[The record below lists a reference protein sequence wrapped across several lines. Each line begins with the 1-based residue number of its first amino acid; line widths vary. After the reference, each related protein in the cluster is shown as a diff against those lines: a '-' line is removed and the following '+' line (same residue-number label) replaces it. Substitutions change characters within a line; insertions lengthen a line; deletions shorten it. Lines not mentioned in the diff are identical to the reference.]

1 MYERK
6 DHFYKRAK
14 REGKASRAAYKIE
27 EIQEKS
33 RLIRAG
39 DAILELGAAPGGWMQ
54 MLVRWIGPKGLLIGI
69 DRAPLTIHPA
79 GPVVFFQSDC
89 NAPHLAA
96 ELKKILGNKKG
107 FNVIV
112 SDLSPDL
119 TGITFRDNTL
129 SLEMAQKVFEYCQ
142 TWLTQGGHC
151 VFKVFPSEEFNRFR
165 QTLKTHFESMALF
178 VPEATRKTSSEVY
191 VIAKGFKKP

>member
-27 EIQEKS
+27 EIQEKY
-33 RLIRAG
+33 RLIRTG

-89 NAPHLAA
+89 NAPNLAA

-129 SLEMAQKVFEYCQ
+129 SL
-142 TWLTQGGHC
+142 
-151 VFKVFPSEEFNRFR
+151 
-165 QTLKTHFESMALF
+165 
-178 VPEATRKTSSEVY
+178 
-191 VIAKGFKKP
+191 